1 MSAFSDKIN
10 SAKPTLVDF
19 HAVWC
24 GPCKMQDPILK
35 SAHKKLGD
43 KVTFL
48 KVDIDKNP
56 QVASFYNIKGVPTL
70 ILFKNGQIKWRH
82 SGVVSE
88 HELEQTLRQNI

>member
-1 MSAFSDKIN
+1 MSAFTDKIN

-19 HAVWC
+19 HALWC

-35 SAHKKLGD
+35 TVHQKLGE

-56 QVASFYNIKGVPTL
+56 EASSLYQIRSVPTL
-70 ILFKNGQIKWRH
+70 LLFKNGEILWRH
-82 SGVVSE
+82 SGVVSPQV
-88 HELEQTLRQNI
+88 LEQVLNQNL